1 MKPSIKN
8 FIDFNPRVGVDSM
21 HITAYP
27 GMGKSV
33 QGTDIT
39 IQCIRNDEIG
49 IMPGDRFCEWRHLDN
64 YEIDIKVLVP
74 EGAEIIPL
82 MPVKFQEWTV
92 VDYDIMDIMDH
103 LEPGKLLVVYD
114 RCFSRVDRARLWT
127 DLMRRISGRIK
138 YHDIPVVYLDHE
150 AGITFPEKRSGKL
163 WMAVEDFVT
172 LFVDF
177 RKALIRCIFLSQI
190 EAELHNELRNK
201 MLWKIYRL
209 SMPSK
214 NSIGKAVRKF
224 VRRTRRDTYHI
235 FFGGIYEPFRS
246 NPKIK
251 EKKKIWKM
259 ISRDLINYKGGDTDT
274 STRALNRT
282 LSKIILMKYEKIG
295 SKRGVAEDLSID
307 YSTVDRHLKAASEV
321 DS

>member
-1 MKPSIKN
+1 MRPSIKN
-8 FIDFNPRVGVDSM
+8 FIKFNPSVGVDSM

-33 QGTDIT
+33 QATSIM
-39 IQCIRNDEIG
+39 IQCIDNGEMG
-49 IMPGDRFCEWRHLDN
+49 IIPGDRFCEWRHMDN

-74 EGAEIIPL
+74 EGAEITHL
-82 MPVKFQEWTV
+82 NMPKKFQEWEV
-92 VDYDIMDIMDH
+92 IDYDTMDIMDY

-127 DLMRRISGRIK
+127 DLMKRTSGRIK
-138 YHDIPVVYLDHE
+138 YHDIPVCYVDHE

-163 WMAVEDFVT
+163 WLAVEEFVT

-190 EAELHNELRNK
+190 ESELHNELRNK

-214 NSIGKAVRKF
+214 SSIGKAVRKF

-246 NPKIK
+246 SPKIK
-251 EKKKIWKM
+251 EKKTIWKM
-259 ISRDLINYKGGDTDT
+259 IPYDIINYKTGEGD
-274 STRALNRT
+274 SSNQKYAEINCENCGYAWIPRKAYPKSCPECKTRLVVR
-282 LSKIILMKYEKIG
+282 
-295 SKRGVAEDLSID
+295 
-307 YSTVDRHLKAASEV
+307 EV